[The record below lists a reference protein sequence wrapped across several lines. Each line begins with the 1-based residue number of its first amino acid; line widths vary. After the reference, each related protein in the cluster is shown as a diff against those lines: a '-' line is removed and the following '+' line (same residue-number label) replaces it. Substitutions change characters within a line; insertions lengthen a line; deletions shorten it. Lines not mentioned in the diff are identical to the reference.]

1 MSNDPLIRELVLL
14 FFRLRTGDLSAQH
27 LLDEHARIPDRQS
40 LIAICKAAVDKTQ
53 NAKTP
58 APSGAQLVEIR
69 APCSCGGEN
78 ENCYKCY
85 GTGTYQKTVVEP
97 RPYEQFVKIKP
108 DSPRVSRSRL
118 GGFAADSRGNSYSI
132 REGGRF
138 DSSPIE
144 DDYGDESSS

>member
-27 LLDEHARIPDRQS
+27 LLDEHARIPGRQS
-40 LIAICKAAVDKTQ
+40 LIAICKAAVEKTQ
-53 NAKTP
+53 NAKHP
-58 APSGAQLVEIR
+58 AASGAKLVEIR

-78 ENCYKCY
+78 ENCYKCF
-85 GTGTYQKTVVEP
+85 GTGTYQKTVFEP
-97 RPYEQFVKIKP
+97 RPYEQFVQNKP

-138 DSSPIE
+138 DSSPNE